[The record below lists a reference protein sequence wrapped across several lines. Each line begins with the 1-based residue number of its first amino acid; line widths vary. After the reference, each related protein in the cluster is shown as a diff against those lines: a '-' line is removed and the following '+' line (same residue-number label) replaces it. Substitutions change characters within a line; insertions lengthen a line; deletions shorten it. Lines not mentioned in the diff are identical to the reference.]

1 MKITPNTKT
10 QTKFTI
16 NSLTFDKKQ
25 DLLLYN
31 EIDTKERKNKIII
44 NNIKFIKDSNI
55 KSKEEEDDKML
66 QVSNEKNENEICDY
80 RKKLYEEHHKL
91 LETKKIKEEK
101 EKKDIKE
108 LYDKWKNETI
118 VSTKEKTIREFRF
131 SESKNRQNLFDST
144 DKKKNEELR
153 KSTLDTHKI
162 FNKMRTINGPQLFY
176 DTQVNEGRFNTFFG
190 IENDKQKQVEIIN
203 MPELINRI
211 KMRNS
216 DMKDLKKIE
225 KKLSLEEKLDIR
237 YDRIK
242 PKGKLFLKGEMKDLV
257 EKLEFVYDIEKYIS
271 KEIDLNFEKKH
282 PNLLSPADA
291 VSYHKSYIINI
302 LGYFASELCLNN
314 IDIYVEKKAS
324 NVLIRDIAFKIVT
337 SGLATQRVYKLTI
350 QSHKKKSSFRN
361 NIEQWIDLNC
371 LIKDR
376 IVKSFNISRN
386 DIYFFNYNLEKM
398 EVSLIIYNKKI
409 SGLPAMLK
417 HFGVKSIVK
426 PLLSY
431 IILSSNIFEKK
442 YCKGP
447 DDWPE
452 DKLRRGKK
460 KYFPP
465 DEYYGLALKVKEK
478 YKKYGKEWLGK
489 TGDKDGEWPVAYH
502 GVGKGKVFKKILNI
516 LDDNLKEGPGQLY
529 KTCRTKIN
537 KNEFDFCKEGV
548 YLAPDIEEA
557 EKYADKVML
566 GWFRKKFQF
575 VIMTRV
581 NPKKIRDPGKFPVN
595 WILNG
600 NDEEI
605 RPYRLLI
612 KIT

>member
-1 MKITPNTKT
+1 MKNTPN
-10 QTKFTI
+10 QTKI
-16 NSLTFDKKQ
+16 SLNSLTFDKKQ
-25 DLLLYN
+25 KLLLFN
-31 EIDTKERKNKIII
+31 EVDTKERNNKYII
-44 NNIKFIKDSNI
+44 NNIKLIKDSNI
-55 KSKEEEDDKML
+55 KSKEEEDDKKL
-66 QVSNEKNENEICDY
+66 QINNDKNKNETEICDY
-80 RKKLYEEHHKL
+80 RKKLFEEHNKM
-91 LETKKIKEEK
+91 LETKKTKEEK

-108 LYDKWKNETI
+108 LYDKWKNDTI
-118 VSTKEKTIREFRF
+118 ISIKEKTTRNLRF
-131 SESKNRQNLFDST
+131 SESKNRQNLIDSIE
-144 DKKKNEELR
+144 KKKNDDLR
-153 KSTLDTHKI
+153 KITLDTHMI
-162 FNKMRTINGPQLFY
+162 FNKVRILNRPQLLY
-176 DTQVNEGRFNTFFG
+176 DTHVNESRFNTFFG
-190 IENDKQKQVEIIN
+190 IENDKQKQVDILDIS
-203 MPELINRI
+203 ELVNKI
-211 KMRNS
+211 KMRNNE
-216 DMKDLKKIE
+216 MKELKKIE
-225 KKLSLEEKLDIR
+225 KKLSLEENLDIR
-237 YDRIK
+237 YERIK
-242 PKGKLFLKGEMKDLV
+242 PRGKLFLKGEMKDLV
-257 EKLEFVYDIEKYIS
+257 EKLEFIVDIEKYIS
-271 KEIDLNFEKKH
+271 KEIDLNFEKKQ

-291 VSYHKSYIINI
+291 VTYNKSYIVKI

-324 NVLIRDIAFKIVT
+324 NVLIRDIAFKIIT
-337 SGLATQRVYKLTI
+337 SGLATQRIYKLTI
-350 QSHKKKSSFRN
+350 QSHKKIASFRN
-361 NIEQWIDLNC
+361 NIDQWIYLNC

-376 IVKSFNISRN
+376 IVKSFNISKN

-417 HFGVKSIVK
+417 HFGVKTIVK

-431 IILSSNIFEKK
+431 IILASNIFEKK
-442 YCKGP
+442 YCKYP
-447 DDWPE
+447 YSWPE
-452 DKLRRGKK
+452 DKLKRGKK
-460 KYFPP
+460 RYFPP
-465 DEYYGLALKVKEK
+465 CEYYGLALKIKEK

-489 TGDKDGEWPVAYH
+489 TGDKEEEWPVAYH
-502 GVGKGKVFKKILNI
+502 GVGKGKVFKKILSI

-581 NPKKIRDPGKFPVN
+581 NPKKIRDPGNFPVN

>member
-1 MKITPNTKT
+1 MKITPNLKT

-16 NSLTFDKKQ
+16 NALTFDKKQ
-25 DLLLYN
+25 ELLLYN
-31 EIDTKERKNKIII
+31 KIDTNEKDNKIII
-44 NNIKFIKDSNI
+44 NNIKLIKDNNI
-55 KSKEEEDDKML
+55 QSKEEEDDKIL
-66 QVSNEKNENEICDY
+66 QISKEKNESEICDY

-118 VSTKEKTIREFRF
+118 SSSKEKTLRSIRF
-131 SESKNRQNLFDST
+131 SESKNRQNLLDST
-144 DKKKNEELR
+144 EKKKNDDLR
-153 KSTLDTHKI
+153 KTTLDTHKV
-162 FNKMRTINGPQLFY
+162 FNKMRALNGPQLFY

-190 IENDKQKQVEIIN
+190 TENDKQKQVEIDNIA
-203 MPELINRI
+203 ELVNKI

-216 DMKDLKKIE
+216 EMKELKKME

-237 YDRIK
+237 YDKIK
-242 PKGKLFLKGEMKDLV
+242 PKGKLFLKGQMKDLV
-257 EKLEFVYDIEKYIS
+257 EKLEFVVDIEKYIS

-282 PNLLSPADA
+282 PNLLCPADA
-291 VSYHKSYIINI
+291 VSYDKSYIIKI

-324 NVLIRDIAFKIVT
+324 NVLIRDIAFKIIT
-337 SGLATQRVYKLTI
+337 NGLATQRVYKLTI
-350 QSHKKKSSFRN
+350 QSHKKISSFRK
-361 NIEQWIDLNC
+361 NIEQWIYLNY

-447 DDWPE
+447 YDWPE
-452 DKLRRGKK
+452 DKLKRGKK

-489 TGDKDGEWPVAYH
+489 TGDNDGEWPVAYH

-537 KNEFDFCKEGV
+537 KSEFDFCKEGV